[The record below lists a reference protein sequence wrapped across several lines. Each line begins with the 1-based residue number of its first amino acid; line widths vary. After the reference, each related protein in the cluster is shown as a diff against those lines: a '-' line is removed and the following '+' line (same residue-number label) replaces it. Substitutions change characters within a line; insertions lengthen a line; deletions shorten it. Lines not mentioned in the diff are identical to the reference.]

1 MNPTQQATSNDKLQS
16 VINRQLKSSIA
27 TIQSVLDDPSISSTL
42 IAAAECTGNAM
53 RNGRKLMVAGNG
65 GSAAESQHLV
75 AEFVSR
81 LTVDRKALPAIALT
95 VDTSILTAIGNDYDY
110 ENVFERQLEA
120 IAQEGDVFFGMSTSG
135 NSKNILKALK
145 LAPQLGV
152 KTIGLMGNGGG
163 RMGPLCEYSIVVP
176 SNTTMNIQEAHLCL
190 EHIFCMLVEKVY
202 FGMDFGEGKTPAVP
216 AE

>member
-1 MNPTQQATSNDKLQS
+1 MNLTKDAASSARLNS
-16 VINRQLKSSIA
+16 VIHKQLRSSIA
-27 TIQSVLDDPSISSTL
+27 TIQSVLDDRALSATL
-42 IAAAECTGNAM
+42 IAAAELTGNAM
-53 RNGRKLMVAGNG
+53 RNGHKLMVAGNG

-81 LTVDRKALPAIALT
+81 LTVDRRALPAVALT

-120 IAQEGDVFFGMSTSG
+120 IAREGDVFFAMSTSG

-145 LAPQLGV
+145 LAPELGV
-152 KTIGLMGNGGG
+152 KTIGLSGNSGGKMGE
-163 RMGPLCEYSIVVP
+163 LCDFSIVVP
-176 SNTTMNIQEAHLCL
+176 SKVTMNIQEAHLCL

-202 FGMDFGEGKTPAVP
+202 FGMDFGEGDVPSIP

>member
-1 MNPTQQATSNDKLQS
+1 MNSTQQTTTNEQWQS
-16 VINRQLKSSIA
+16 VIQRQLRSSIA
-27 TIQSVLDDPSISSTL
+27 TIQSVLDDANISSTL
-42 IAAAECTGNAM
+42 IAAAEYTGNAM
-53 RNGRKLMVAGNG
+53 KSGHKLMVAGNG

-81 LTVDRKALPAIALT
+81 LTVDRRALPAISLT

-110 ENVFERQLEA
+110 ENVFERQIEA
-120 IAQEGDVFFGMSTSG
+120 IAQKGDVFFAMSTSG

-152 KTIGLMGNGGG
+152 KTIGITGNGGG
-163 RMGPLCEYSIVVP
+163 LMGPFCDYSIVVP
-176 SNTTMNIQEAHLCL
+176 SKVTMNIQEAHLCL

-202 FGMDFGEGKTPAVP
+202 FGMQFGEGEVVSTPA
-216 AE
+216 E

>member
-1 MNPTQQATSNDKLQS
+1 MNPTQQGASNEKLQS
-16 VINRQLKSSIA
+16 VIHHQLKSSIA
-27 TIQSVLDDPSISSTL
+27 TIQSVMDDPSISSTL
-42 IAAAECTGNAM
+42 VSAAECTGNAM

-81 LTVDRKALPAIALT
+81 LTVDRRALPAIALT

-120 IAQEGDVFFGMSTSG
+120 IAQEGDVFFAMSTSG
-135 NSKNILKALK
+135 NSKNILKALR
-145 LAPQLGV
+145 LARKLGV
-152 KTIGLMGNGGG
+152 KTIGLAGNAGGQ
-163 RMGPLCEYSIVVP
+163 MGPLCDYSIVVP
-176 SNTTMNIQEAHLCL
+176 SKVTMNIQEAHLCL

-202 FGMDFGEGKTPAVP
+202 FGMQFGEGKTPAMP

>member
-1 MNPTQQATSNDKLQS
+1 MNSTQEAASNEKLQS

-27 TIQSVLDDPSISSTL
+27 TIQSVLDNLHISSTL

-81 LTVDRKALPAIALT
+81 LTVDRKALPAIALA

-120 IAQEGDVFFGMSTSG
+120 LGRDGDIFLALSTSG
-135 NSKNILKALK
+135 NSKNVIKGLRQARRMNIT
-145 LAPQLGV
+145 
-152 KTIGLMGNGGG
+152 TIGFSGNGGG
-163 RMGPLCEYSIVVP
+163 
-176 SNTTMNIQEAHLCL
+176 
-190 EHIFCMLVEKVY
+190 
-202 FGMDFGEGKTPAVP
+202 
-216 AE
+216 